1 LVRKNRSI
9 FLTEVTGG
17 WKLHR
22 KVAYD
27 CVRHSFNELMPRIRK
42 IDIRVQ
48 LKKNLHWN
56 TGLYGL
62 MDMEDDRTF
71 RLEVDYSDMDEMIS
85 TIMHEMVHVK
95 QYLRKELV
103 QLDEVYLWKNV
114 AFGKYAVDYRHRP
127 WEFEAYNIEEELVK
141 SFKERYI

>member
-1 LVRKNRSI
+1 M
-9 FLTEVTGG
+9 EVMGG

-42 IDIRVQ
+42 IDIQVK
-48 LKKNLHWN
+48 LKKNLYHKR
-56 TGLYGL
+56 GLYGL

-114 AFGKYAVDYRHRP
+114 AFGKYSVDYRKRP
-127 WEFEAYNIEEELVK
+127 WEIEAYIIEDRLVK
-141 SFKERYI
+141 SFKEDYI

>member
-1 LVRKNRSI
+1 M
-9 FLTEVTGG
+9 FLMEVTGG

-22 KVAYD
+22 KVEYD
-27 CVRHSFNELMPRIRK
+27 CVRHSFNELLPRIRK
-42 IDIRVQ
+42 IDIQVK
-48 LKKNLHWN
+48 LKKNLYHN
-56 TGLYGL
+56 RGLYGL
-62 MDMEDDRTF
+62 MDMEDNRSF

-103 QLDEVYLWKNV
+103 QLKDVYLWKNV

>member
-1 LVRKNRSI
+1 
-9 FLTEVTGG
+9 
-17 WKLHR
+17 
-22 KVAYD
+22 
-27 CVRHSFNELMPRIRK
+27 
-42 IDIRVQ
+42 
-48 LKKNLHWN
+48 
-56 TGLYGL
+56 

-103 QLDEVYLWKNV
+103 QLKDVYLWKNV